1 MSGMPRPLSNRSKP
15 RPKRDALLAAA
26 VEVVGEHGLAG
37 TTHRSVTEAAG
48 VPLATASYYFSSIG
62 ELIAE
67 ALEAFVRDTAAQ
79 MVVPD
84 LGALAAQITP
94 ADIGHWY
101 ADRIME
107 LGHIQR
113 LAFYE
118 VLINAARSPEL
129 AGPAKHALSTYQEAA
144 ASGLRAVGA
153 PAEDRQARAFLAL
166 SIGFGLLHVADGQ
179 PDDADQ
185 LFEAIRD
192 LFLGQERSAA
202 EPEAVSER
210 ISRRGA
216 VAPAAAEETRAPAD
230 EPV

>member
-1 MSGMPRPLSNRSKP
+1 MPRSLSSRQKP
-15 RPKRDALLAAA
+15 RPRRDALLTAA

-37 TTHRSVTEAAG
+37 TTHRAVTERAG

-67 ALEAFVRDTAAQ
+67 ALDAFVKETAAQ

-84 LGALAAQITP
+84 LGELAASVTP

-118 VLINAARSPEL
+118 VLVNAARSPEL
-129 AGPAKHALSTYQEAA
+129 AEPARHALATYQEAA
-144 ASGLRAVGA
+144 ASGLRVVGA
-153 PAEDRQARAFLAL
+153 AGGDRQARAFLAL
-166 SIGFGLLHVADGQ
+166 SIGFGLLHVADSQ
-179 PDDADQ
+179 DDDADQ

-192 LFLGQERSAA
+192 LFLGQERTAT
-202 EPEAVSER
+202 EPD
-210 ISRRGA
+210 
-216 VAPAAAEETRAPAD
+216 AAAARIARPAGG
-230 EPV
+230 

>member
-1 MSGMPRPLSNRSKP
+1 MPGPLQTRRKANP
-15 RPKRDALLAAA
+15 RREALLEAA
-26 VEVVGEHGLAG
+26 VEVVGTQGLAG
-37 TTHRSVTEAAG
+37 TTHRTVTEAAG

-84 LGALAAQITP
+84 LGALAEVITP
-94 ADIGHWY
+94 ADIGRWY

-113 LAFYE
+113 LAFFE
-118 VLINAARSPEL
+118 VLINAARSAEL
-129 AGPAKHALSTYQEAA
+129 AGPAKHALTTYQEAA

-153 PAEDRQARAFLAL
+153 PADERQARAFLAL
-166 SIGFGLLHVADGQ
+166 SLGFGLLHVADGQ
-179 PDDADQ
+179 ADDADQ

-192 LFLGQERSAA
+192 LFLGQERTAA
-202 EPEAVSER
+202 EPEAVEER
-210 ISRRGA
+210 ITRPGA
-216 VAPAAAEETRAPAD
+216 VPPAAPPAV
-230 EPV
+230 PTSST

>member
-1 MSGMPRPLSNRSKP
+1 MSGMPRPLSNRQKS

-84 LGALAAQITP
+84 LGALAASITP
-94 ADIGHWY
+94 ADIGRWY

-107 LGHIQR
+107 LGHVQR
-113 LAFYE
+113 LAFFE
-118 VLINAARSPEL
+118 VLVNAARSPEL

-144 ASGLRAVGA
+144 ASGLRVVGA
-153 PAEDRQARAFLAL
+153 PAGDRQARAFLAL
-166 SIGFGLLHVADGQ
+166 SLGFDLLHVADGQ
-179 PDDADQ
+179 ADDTDQ
-185 LFEAIRD
+185 LYEAIRD
-192 LFLGQERSAA
+192 LFLGQEQAA
-202 EPEAVSER
+202 TDPEGVA
-210 ISRRGA
+210 RRLA
-216 VAPAAAEETRAPAD
+216 TPAS
-230 EPV
+230 